1 MAAPQDYPKT
11 LCPPPVV
18 RILSAQLR
26 NLYSCPETFFIAVPD
41 PKDTRIWY
49 FLIAGLDAPYA
60 TGEYIFY
67 LIAPDEFPQ
76 KPPRL
81 IFLTPN
87 GLFTPGHKVCISVG
101 EFHANDRPG
110 KDGAHGWRPS
120 LGMKGFANEVVNALI
135 CSDDLG
141 SGIGIESSS
150 PTEKRR
156 LAKNSRDYNRRNLT
170 MIYDLFEDQIK
181 ENPTI
186 LPIVNLLK
194 ARGCIMDA
202 AAAAPVT
209 APVTAPV
216 MAPVT
221 APVMAPVTAPVTAPV
236 VAPVMA
242 PVTTPVTAPV
252 ATENLKL
259 HIDELDALINELQ
272 M

>member
-11 LCPPPVV
+11 PCPPPVV

-150 PTEKRR
+150 PVEKRR

-202 AAAAPVT
+202 AAAAA
-209 APVTAPV
+209 APVVALVAAPV
-216 MAPVT
+216 VAPV
-221 APVMAPVTAPVTAPV
+221 VAPVTAPV
-236 VAPVMA
+236 VAPVTA
-242 PVTTPVTAPV
+242 AATAPV
-252 ATENLKL
+252 ATENLKP
-259 HIDELDALINELQ
+259 HIDELDALIDELQ